1 MTTLSKDARETLAR
15 KRIRNILS
23 VRILASIKQLESK
36 ISESGPNDQRCDPHV
51 ISTVIRKMNDV
62 TTIEGPGKTSFYVL
76 KSTYFPEFD
85 KADKERT
92 DTVFKLYESY
102 RQFTMNPDLCGHAL
116 ETVAWNTIRS
126 ADLYFPIGGMGKP
139 VKSFD
144 RIELPGAVDFILSS
158 KSSQFLVLG
167 EAKNL
172 REWIYPSSKE
182 LWEFIHKAVVFH
194 QLGVNTVPVLIARKI
209 HYSTRLLFKRIG
221 ILGVETHRQL
231 FSPTIADQ
239 LIDIRHKDGL
249 GFHDI
254 STDLEPPP
262 WLRNF
267 FEKTLPKEAGNVS
280 AQFKTVFPILEKHAE
295 NLSKTKLRSAAWKA
309 VALDLGLSHDYD

>member
-1 MTTLSKDARETLAR
+1 MTTLSKDARENLAR

-23 VRILASIKQLESK
+23 VRILASTKQLESK
-36 ISESGPNDQRCDPHV
+36 ISESGPTDQRCDPHI

-85 KADKERT
+85 KADQERT
-92 DTVFKLYESY
+92 NTVFKLYENY
-102 RQFTMNPDLCGHAL
+102 RQLTMNPDLCGHAL
-116 ETVAWNTIRS
+116 ETVVWNTIRS
-126 ADLYFPIGGMGKP
+126 TDLYFPIGGMGKP

-144 RIELPGAVDFILSS
+144 QIELPGAVDFILSS
-158 KSSQFLVLG
+158 KTSQFLVLG

-231 FSPTIADQ
+231 FSPSIADQ

-254 STDLEPPP
+254 STDLEPPT

-267 FEKTLPKEAGNVS
+267 FEKTIPKEAGSVS
-280 AQFKTVFPILEKHAE
+280 AQFKTSLPILEKHAK
-295 NLSKTKLRSAAWKA
+295 NMSTTKLRNAGWKA
-309 VALDLGLSHDYD
+309 VAEELGHSHDYD